1 MGSVSDGVSM
11 RGAGAGSRGWRAGS
25 VGDARAALRR
35 SKARRAVSRAP
46 RRWVENEKTSV
57 PGALDNNR
65 GMCLH
70 PSRGVSADR
79 GRPAACD
86 RASPADSSASQTGAR
101 RARVEP
107 APRDTL
113 APVGAR
119 LGPKNKI
126 TAMNSDAASRTIA
139 HGYRARLGFRGH
151 RGGEERRETGDL
163 NRHRRTL
170 MCFTFRAG
178 RASRSGRRASREREP
193 RWQFVT
199 SRHRSENF
207 GRSKHFS
214 RLQPVEFCPDNN
226 SCQLAQLA
234 VKLFHERLSSR
245 RL

>member
-1 MGSVSDGVSM
+1 M
-11 RGAGAGSRGWRAGS
+11 
-25 VGDARAALRR
+25 
-35 SKARRAVSRAP
+35 
-46 RRWVENEKTSV
+46 VENEKTSV

-119 LGPKNKI
+119 LGPKNNN
-126 TAMNSDAASRTIA
+126 AMNSDAASRTIA
-139 HGYRARLGFRGH
+139 HGARLGFRGH
-151 RGGEERRETGDL
+151 RGEEERRESGDL

-178 RASRSGRRASREREP
+178 RASRSGSRASRSAR
-193 RWQFVT
+193 
-199 SRHRSENF
+199 
-207 GRSKHFS
+207 
-214 RLQPVEFCPDNN
+214 
-226 SCQLAQLA
+226 AALA
-234 VKLFHERLSSR
+234 VCLSHLATEAKTSGDPNFFPDCDQWSFAQITIPASWHSWQ
-245 RL
+245 